1 MCLNT
6 SLEVGKSRARLIGSR
21 CLVLCVSPPGPWGVL
36 PRAVAMRG
44 SCALRVPFCCWGRME
59 LGLGI
64 PCCTVRWCS
73 ACLSARPVDMAC
85 SVVMPAATPCPRHDV
100 PRQQQPSPISTFSS
114 CAHEESCCR
123 AHPTTQRLL
132 AFALRGLGP
141 GQLLGTLPKPECP

>member
-21 CLVLCVSPPGPWGVL
+21 CLVCLTTWSLGG
-36 PRAVAMRG
+36 VAMRG
-44 SCALRVPFCCWGRME
+44 SCALCVPFCCWGRME
-59 LGLGI
+59 LGPGI

-85 SVVMPAATPCPRHDV
+85 SMVMPAATPCPRHDV

-141 GQLLGTLPKPECP
+141 GRLLGTLPKPECP